1 MPTSKYTSFQIKNT
15 GTAYMFVSLKD
26 PDGNTYIVGPLAPEE
41 ESMQVAPVGTTWSIR
56 FEQEKGGSDATKGGL
71 EAVKGGSDA
80 TKGGSDATKGG
91 SDATKGGSDATKG
104 GSDATKG
111 GSDAT
116 KGGSDATKGGSDAIN

>member
-15 GTAYMFVSLKD
+15 GTVYMFVSLND
-26 PDGNTYIVGPLAPEE
+26 PDGNTYTVGPLAPEE
-41 ESMQVAPVGTTWSIR
+41 ESIQVAPIGTTWSIR
-56 FEQEKGGSDATKGGL
+56 FEQE
-71 EAVKGGSDA
+71 KGGSDA

-116 KGGSDATKGGSDAIN
+116 KGGSDATKGGSDATKGGSDATN

>member
-1 MPTSKYTSFQIKNT
+1 MPTSKYISFQIKNT
-15 GTAYMFVSLKD
+15 STVPMFVSLND
-26 PDGNTYIVGPLAPEE
+26 PDGNTYTVGPLDPGE
-41 ESMQVAPVGTTWSIR
+41 ESMQVAPMGTTWSIR
-56 FEQEKGGSDATKGGL
+56 FEQE
-71 EAVKGGSDA
+71 KGGSDA

-116 KGGSDATKGGSDAIN
+116 KGGSDATK